1 MRVIAGILFLGGV
14 IWLVGL
20 PFIGFWLLLMLM
32 LLAALGNFALGEDY
46 K

>member
-20 PFIGFWLLLMLM
+20 PFIGFWLLLML
-32 LLAALGNFALGEDY
+32 LAALGNFVLGEDD